1 MKLGPKFKR
10 AVLASTD
17 PTKLPEDRPA
27 QPALTEDVLEPG
39 QQITIKHGEVWITVL
54 GRDKDDETWNYRI
67 SDFRNAYMG
76 KTGGLTPIPSKALST
91 RNADGYED
99 PVVEPEFQKRITQE
113 SRRKQ
118 QAALDDMFVAL
129 EELRSAVNTRLA
141 NNPEARKLMGRDAWA
156 LKSKIDAVE
165 RRLRRR
171 HAA

>member
-17 PTKLPEDRPA
+17 PTKLPEERPA

-76 KTGGLTPIPSKALST
+76 KTGGLTPIPSKALAT
-91 RNADGYED
+91 RGEDGYED
-99 PVVEPEFQKRITQE
+99 PVVPPEFQAQLTRE
-113 SRRKQ
+113 SRLKQAQATADLIAAAEEFITTLNERFPNGQARLMKHRIRKELERFIERQ
-118 QAALDDMFVAL
+118 KRKAA
-129 EELRSAVNTRLA
+129 
-141 NNPEARKLMGRDAWA
+141 
-156 LKSKIDAVE
+156 
-165 RRLRRR
+165 
-171 HAA
+171 